1 MVVGLQHLLVCCVI
15 SSTLNWSQTLTTWKA
30 IHLLLALSY
39 RRDKTW
45 NGWPECTIL
54 TPMSVKKWHNNSF
67 AEKHSKNQIKF
78 SLWFLNYPFSI
89 LVFEK

>member
-15 SSTLNWSQTLTTWKA
+15 SSTLNWSQTLITWKA
-30 IHLLLALSY
+30 IHLLSALSY
-39 RRDKTW
+39 RRDKKAW

-67 AEKHSKNQIKF
+67 AEKHSKNQIK
-78 SLWFLNYPFSI
+78 LL
-89 LVFEK
+89 L